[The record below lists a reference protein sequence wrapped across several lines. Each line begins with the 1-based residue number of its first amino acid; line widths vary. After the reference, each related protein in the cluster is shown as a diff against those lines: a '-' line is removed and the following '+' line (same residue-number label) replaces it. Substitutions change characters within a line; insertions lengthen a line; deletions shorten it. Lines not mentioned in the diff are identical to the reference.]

1 MKHLKQ
7 LVLGVLAVCMLLA
20 LVACGNGNETPSADP
35 SATPTEGASANPS
48 TDIKTV
54 QEGKLVMATNAYF
67 PPYEYYEGGKVVG
80 IDVEI
85 AQAVAEKMGLTL
97 EVEDMEFNSIIAAV
111 QSGKADIGVAGMTV
125 REDRLVNVDF
135 SDSYATGYQV
145 VIVKEDS
152 NIATP
157 DDLEGKKVGVQ
168 EATTGDFYITDDYG
182 DEAVERYN
190 KGTEAVLALS
200 QGKIDAVVIDREP
213 AKSFVASTPGLK
225 ILETEYTVEDYAIA
239 ISKGNTALKDKINA
253 ILKELKDDGSLQ
265 SIIDKY
271 IKA

>member
-1 MKHLKQ
+1 MKHLKK
-7 LVLGVLAVCMLLA
+7 LILGALAVCMLFA
-20 LVACGNGNETPSADP
+20 LCACGSAP
-35 SATPTEGASANPS
+35 ASEDAL
-48 TDIKTV
+48 TV
-54 QEGKLVMATNAYF
+54 QEGKLIMATNAYF
-67 PPYEYYEGGKVVG
+67 PPYEYYEGGKVTG

-85 AQAVAEKMGLTL
+85 AEAIAEKLDLTL

-145 VIVKEDS
+145 IIVKEDS
-152 NIATP
+152 DIASP
-157 DDLEGKKVGVQ
+157 DDLAGKKVGVQ
-168 EATTGDFYITDDYG
+168 EATTGDIYITEDYG

-200 QGKIDAVVIDREP
+200 QGKVDAVVIDREP

-225 ILETEYTVEDYAIA
+225 ILDTEYTVEDYAIA
-239 ISKGNTALKDKINA
+239 VSKENTALKDEINA
-253 ILKELKDDGSLQ
+253 ALKELKEDGTLQ